1 MLSKDGVHKSSFV
14 IDAFMSGFYF
24 FYFALVGVY
33 IIFLPQMLLQSG
45 FSAIEVGIIYSAA
58 PFMRFLLPFVFL
70 HFVKLTHGVY
80 KISLIVTLL
89 ITVWFYFA
97 IDDFYTYLIANLI
110 FGSSMGVALPFVEI
124 IALKVIKK
132 ERYGKIRLWG
142 SIGFTAIALLLGQIL
157 TSPKQG
163 LAYLAMMA
171 FATMVFGYIV
181 IGYDGDEDKGINL
194 KEQNRGF
201 SLVKYWAFWLSAF
214 LLQVSFGGF
223 YNFFTIYE
231 TSHGISL
238 ETTSYLWSFSVL
250 CEIVL
255 FYYQGNLLKRNLLL
269 LLQFAITTAI
279 IRWML
284 LWLYPDSIWVAYL
297 SQSLHAFSFAL
308 YYTAIISYVY
318 NLYEQ
323 KRLAQQFLLGLSF
336 GLGGS
341 VGAFIA
347 GVIYDYDKSMLFG
360 VEAFVAFLSLWALY
374 IHANRRRY
382 IDASV

>member
-1 MLSKDGVHKSSFV
+1 MALNYLLVLSVLTAISAFV
-14 IDAFMSGFYF
+14 IVNFSDASTQKHQDIKNDIDLLRDWKLWLGLTLM
-24 FYFALVGVY
+24 
-33 IIFLPQMLLQSG
+33 QM
-45 FSAIEVGIIYSAA
+45 
-58 PFMRFLLPFVFL
+58 
-70 HFVKLTHGVY
+70 
-80 KISLIVTLL
+80 
-89 ITVWFYFA
+89 
-97 IDDFYTYLIANLI
+97 
-110 FGSSMGVALPFVEI
+110 
-124 IALKVIKK
+124 
-132 ERYGKIRLWG
+132 
-142 SIGFTAIALLLGQIL
+142 
-157 TSPKQG
+157 
-163 LAYLAMMA
+163 
-171 FATMVFGYIV
+171 
-181 IGYDGDEDKGINL
+181 
-194 KEQNRGF
+194 
-201 SLVKYWAFWLSAF
+201 
-214 LLQVSFGGF
+214 SFGTF

-231 TSHGISL
+231 TDFGISL
-238 ETTSYLWSFSVL
+238 DMTVYLWSFGVL